1 MLNNSEVNMK
11 KVVFLNLIVLVISIL
26 LVFSVTMG
34 NILQGNHGT
43 KEEYEIDSE
52 YLGNDLS
59 FPSSIEDEG
68 LEITTTDDNVK
79 SVKQSFFSD
88 WRETFPAT
96 DENIVNVLGTAESRN
111 SPWPSFGGDRKNSG
125 QSPYDTSHVD
135 GREQW
140 SFETDSKVISSPV
153 IAEDGTV
160 YVSFYDG
167 NVYAINPDGT
177 EKWRF
182 NAGHR
187 ITSSPALGLDGTI
200 YIGSWDNIIYAINSD
215 GTERWNITM
224 RSTVTASPNIG
235 EDGTIYI
242 GGESPQGNDY
252 LFAFDPDGTEKWRF
266 ETGTILK
273 SGSIRSSPAIG
284 DDGTIYVGTSRCLY
298 AIYQNGTRKWRFET
312 YGGVWRSPV
321 IGNDGTI
328 YFNSIHR
335 SDGIGRFY
343 AVNPDGTERWSFET
357 KAYRGGTEIIPSPA
371 VGADGTVYYS
381 SGGGILAAFYPEDG
395 SLKWHFPENGLP
407 LDDNVVTSPSIG
419 GDGTIYFGTQNRYDD
434 TGKLYALDA
443 EGTERWNFTTGGGIW
458 SSPAIGEDGTIYF
471 GSTDGNVYAIGGQE
485 KTDDIFS
492 VVIPLAVIGIT
503 IGVIVYH
510 KKKS

>member
-1 MLNNSEVNMK
+1 MK

-43 KEEYEIDSE
+43 EEESEIDSE
-52 YLGNDLS
+52 YLGNDPS

-88 WRETFPAT
+88 WREPFPAT

-125 QSPYDTSHVD
+125 QSPYDTNHVD
-135 GREQW
+135 GREHW
-140 SFETDSKVISSPV
+140 RFETDGDISVSSPV
-153 IAEDGTV
+153 IAEDGTI
-160 YVSFYDG
+160 YFGSRD
-167 NVYAINPDGT
+167 NNLYAVNAHGR
-177 EKWRF
+177 EKWSFETGNHIR
-182 NAGHR
+182 
-187 ITSSPALGLDGTI
+187 SSPAIGEDGTI
-200 YIGSWDNIIYAINSD
+200 YVASRDNYFYAVNPD
-215 GTERWNITM
+215 GTERWNISMKTY
-224 RSTVTASPNIG
+224 RTASPNIG

-273 SGSIRSSPAIG
+273 PGSIRSSPAIG
-284 DDGTIYVGTSRCLY
+284 DDGTIYVGTSRCLC

-312 YGGVWRSPV
+312 FGSVTRSPV

-328 YFNSIHR
+328 YFNSFFTFKET
-335 SDGIGRFY
+335 GRFY

-381 SGGGILAAFYPEDG
+381 SGGGILAAFYPEDA
-395 SLKWHFPENGLP
+395 SLKWHFPDNGLP

-419 GDGTIYFGTQNRYDD
+419 GDGTIYFGTWNRNDD

-443 EGTERWNFTTGGGIW
+443 DGTERWNFTTGGGIW
-458 SSPAIGEDGTIYF
+458 SSPAIAEDGTIYF
-471 GSTDGNVYAIGGQE
+471 GSNDGNVYAIGGQE